1 MIFSPPSCPP
11 PPSNAPNDAWVR
23 TNQVILFLV
32 PSLVVCAYAA
42 WYALRREPRVAVRSW
57 RVSLMLTMGM
67 LCCLVGVTA
76 RRAFPGSIP
85 CGVWSVIFFQFVP
98 LMTCA
103 AAARLFVSIAQ
114 SLRAEAAVAFRETD
128 ERESQADVADDSYRF
143 LQDMV
148 TLVIKGKSVV
158 VGDNGMVSASTFR
171 FLRSAGTS
179 RNLGKLL
186 LMYYAP
192 ALVIVVVLVITVN
205 PYHEACA
212 YCPFYFELYIGICVY
227 GGLFVSPF
235 FPLMWQFRATKDPT
249 GLYRELLVAML
260 FTGLATVGWLLL
272 PIDVGFV
279 EEGDSFTLEFIG
291 LLGVV
296 LIWVAWTPAQL
307 ALALVDRYRRRR
319 YVAATKHMELED
331 AIVDEDTYSAFLAF
345 AEKTYV
351 VESVRFIHAVVS
363 WKQVYFEKT
372 EELRVRRAKAIAK
385 VYLQRH
391 GGLEINVSD
400 ESREQVLALLARGDV
415 QVSLFDRALRETGDM
430 LRFTVWVD
438 FQRRLEADERVAHG
452 DMKAKRVSAYVRGG
466 GI

>member
-11 PPSNAPNDAWVR
+11 PPSTPPGDAWVR

-42 WYALRREPRVAVRSW
+42 WYALRRETRIVVRSW
-57 RVSLMLTMGM
+57 RVNVMLTTGM
-67 LCCLVGVTA
+67 LFCLAGVTV
-76 RRAFPGSIP
+76 RRAFPGRVP
-85 CGVWSVIFFQFVP
+85 CGLWSIVLFQFVP
-98 LMTCA
+98 LMTCS

-114 SLRAEAAVAFRETD
+114 SLRAEAAVAFLETD
-128 ERESQADVADDSYRF
+128 ERASQSEVVDDSYRF
-143 LQDMV
+143 FQDMV
-148 TLVIKGKSVV
+148 TLVVKGKTVV
-158 VGDNGMVSASTFR
+158 VGNNGMVSASTFR

-179 RNLGKLL
+179 RNLIKLL
-186 LMYYAP
+186 LMFYAP
-192 ALVIVVVLVITVN
+192 AVVIIVILVATVN

-212 YCPFYFELYIGICVY
+212 YCPFYFELYIGMCVY
-227 GGLFVSPF
+227 ASLFVSPF

-249 GLYRELLVAML
+249 GLYHELLIALL
-260 FTGLATVGWLLL
+260 FAGLAGVGWLLL
-272 PIDVGFV
+272 PFDIGYV
-279 EEGDSFTLEFIG
+279 EEGDSFTLEYIG
-291 LLGVV
+291 LLGCV

-307 ALALVDRYRRRR
+307 VLALADRYQRRR
-319 YVAATKHMELED
+319 YVAATKHKELED
-331 AIVDEDTYSAFLAF
+331 AVVDEETYSAFLAF
-345 AEKTYV
+345 AEKTFV

-400 ESREQVLALLARGDV
+400 ESREQVLVLLARGDV

-438 FQRRLEADERVAHG
+438 FQRQLEADERAAHG
-452 DMKAKRVSAYVRGG
+452 DLKAKRVSAYVRGG